1 MNNEYQVKQ
10 TNRLKE
16 LMKLNN
22 VTQSKLAEKL
32 GQSRI
37 NFNKIVNNKR
47 QLDIPTAK
55 KVAEIFDR
63 QWFELYE
70 DINVTVQIA
79 GTINLSVTPYVK
91 LNDPLETVKDEVIV
105 ISYLDRADNLIAIRD
120 VAIGMI
126 WLMSKDD
133 KTEKIEVQG
142 LNFVKDKD
150 KYYFVRYE
158 EGNGV
163 SMIFDPGYSVEK
175 KRSRL
180 TIPKNKKFDWAIP
193 VSRIDNWFKE
203 VKQ

>member
-1 MNNEYQVKQ
+1 MNDEYQVKQ

-22 VTQSKLAEKL
+22 MTQSELAEKL

-79 GTINLSVTPYVK
+79 GTLNLAVTPYVK
-91 LNDPLETVKDEVIV
+91 LNDPLDTVKDEVIV

-126 WLMSKDD
+126 WLLSL
-133 KTEKIEVQG
+133 IH
-142 LNFVKDKD
+142 
-150 KYYFVRYE
+150 
-158 EGNGV
+158 
-163 SMIFDPGYSVEK
+163 I
-175 KRSRL
+175 
-180 TIPKNKKFDWAIP
+180 
-193 VSRIDNWFKE
+193 
-203 VKQ
+203 